1 MSISTGAARG
11 KLSKMALIG
20 SCHIKHILIRNNQG
34 AKQMSYIINR
44 LKEPSTY
51 AGLAALLAAFGLN
64 VEPGIL
70 QAIVAMATGLAGLA
84 SILVGEK
91 AA

>member
-1 MSISTGAARG
+1 
-11 KLSKMALIG
+11 
-20 SCHIKHILIRNNQG
+20 
-34 AKQMSYIINR
+34 MSYIINR

-70 QAIVAMATGLAGLA
+70 QAVVAMATGLAGLA
-84 SILVGEK
+84 SILLGEK
-91 AA
+91 SA